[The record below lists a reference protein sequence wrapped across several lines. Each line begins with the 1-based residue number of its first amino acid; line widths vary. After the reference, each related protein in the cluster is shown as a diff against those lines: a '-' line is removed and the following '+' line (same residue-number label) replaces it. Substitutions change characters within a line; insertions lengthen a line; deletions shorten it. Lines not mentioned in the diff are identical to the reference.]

1 MRASDPANVTA
12 SDRLEAIYRAAV
24 QVDRARRDPARA
36 LGARGTNDEQIGIL
50 NQVAKIYESEI
61 GDQESAF
68 YVLQAA
74 FKRDYSHDETANE
87 LERLA
92 TATNRWQ
99 ELLDEYTN
107 RVNELER
114 EDRGA
119 AADLWVKIGRWY
131 AEHLSHLEYA
141 IHSVQQALRIDPAHT
156 GALGGMAELQRKRG
170 SWSEL
175 IETLQRHAAVETDK
189 DEEDRAV
196 HRPRRAPRAADAGR
210 RRRDPRYQQALHL
223 RRARRARRSSR
234 SIGSTAAPS
243 SGSR

>member
-1 MRASDPANVTA
+1 T
-12 SDRLEAIYRAAV
+12 
-24 QVDRARRDPARA
+24 QQ
-36 LGARGTNDEQIGIL
+36 QISLL

-68 YVLQAA
+68 VVLQAA
-74 FKRDYSHDETANE
+74 FKRDYSHDETALE

-114 EDRGA
+114 EDRNA
-119 AADLWVKIGRWY
+119 AAALWVKLGRWY
-131 AEHLSHLEYA
+131 SEHLSPLEYA

-156 GALGGMAELQRKRG
+156 GALAGIADLQRKRG

-175 IETLQRHAAVETDK
+175 VETLQRHASVEPAPDK
-189 DEEDRAV
+189 KTELYISLAE
-196 HRPRRAPRAADAGR
+196 
-210 RRRDPRYQQALHL
+210 L
-223 RRARRARRSSR
+223 
-234 SIGSTAAPS
+234 
-243 SGSR
+243 

>member
-1 MRASDPANVTA
+1 MRASDPTNAIA
-12 SDRLEAIYRAAV
+12 SDRLEAIYRQQYKWTELV
-24 QVDRARRDPARA
+24 EILLERSEIVPDV
-36 LGARGTNDEQIGIL
+36 EQQISML
-50 NQVAKIYESEI
+50 NRVAKIYETEI

-131 AEHLSHLEYA
+131 SEHLSPPR
-141 IHSVQQALRIDPAHT
+141 VRDPLGAAGAAHRS
-156 GALGGMAELQRKRG
+156 GAHRCARR
-170 SWSEL
+170 
-175 IETLQRHAAVETDK
+175 
-189 DEEDRAV
+189 
-196 HRPRRAPRAADAGR
+196 HRPTCSASAAAG
-210 RRRDPRYQQALHL
+210 A
-223 RRARRARRSSR
+223 S
-234 SIGSTAAPS
+234 
-243 SGSR
+243 

>member
-1 MRASDPANVTA
+1 MRASDPANIDRVAIASKRSTA
-12 SDRLEAIYRAAV
+12 QQYKWTELVEILLERSEL
-24 QVDRARRDPARA
+24 RARRRGADRA
-36 LGARGTNDEQIGIL
+36 SSTRSPRSTRTRSAIR
-50 NQVAKIYESEI
+50 SR
-61 GDQESAF
+61 AF

-141 IHSVQQALRIDPAHT
+141 IHSVQQALRIDPSHT

-170 SWSEL
+170 
-175 IETLQRHAAVETDK
+175 
-189 DEEDRAV
+189 
-196 HRPRRAPRAADAGR
+196 
-210 RRRDPRYQQALHL
+210 
-223 RRARRARRSSR
+223 
-234 SIGSTAAPS
+234 
-243 SGSR
+243 

>member
-1 MRASDPANVTA
+1 MPRRSTSACAASDPTNAVA
-12 SDRLEAIYRAAV
+12 SDRLEAIYRQQYKWTELVEILLERSEIVPDVEA
-24 QVDRARRDPARA
+24 
-36 LGARGTNDEQIGIL
+36 QIQML
-50 NQVAKIYESEI
+50 NQVAKIYETEI

-74 FKRDYSHDETANE
+74 FKRDYSHDQTAHE

-119 AADLWVKIGRWY
+119 AADLWVKVGRWY
-131 AEHLSHLEYA
+131 SEHLGHLEYA

-156 GALGGMAELQRKRG
+156 GALAGIADL
-170 SWSEL
+170 SAS
-175 IETLQRHAAVETDK
+175 AA
-189 DEEDRAV
+189 
-196 HRPRRAPRAADAGR
+196 AG
-210 RRRDPRYQQALHL
+210 A
-223 RRARRARRSSR
+223 S
-234 SIGSTAAPS
+234 
-243 SGSR
+243 

>member
-1 MRASDPANVTA
+1 M
-12 SDRLEAIYRAAV
+12 
-24 QVDRARRDPARA
+24 
-36 LGARGTNDEQIGIL
+36 L
-50 NQVAKIYESEI
+50 NQVAKIYETEI

-74 FKRDYSHDETANE
+74 FKRDYSHDQTANE

-131 AEHLSHLEYA
+131 ARA
-141 IHSVQQALRIDPAHT
+141 PVAPRVRDPLGPAGAAHRSRRT
-156 GALGGMAELQRKRG
+156 PARSAASPSCSASAA

-175 IETLQRHAAVETDK
+175 IETLQRHAAVEPTPEK
-189 DEEDRAV
+189 KTELYIQ
-196 HRPRRAPRAADAGR
+196 PRRAARASDAGR
-210 RRRDPRYQQALHL
+210 RRRDPRVPAGAGP
-223 RRARRARRSSR
+223 RPCVARRRSSR
-234 SIGSTAAPS
+234 SSGCTAAPS

>member
-1 MRASDPANVTA
+1 M
-12 SDRLEAIYRAAV
+12 
-24 QVDRARRDPARA
+24 DRARRDPARA
-36 LGARGTNDEQIGIL
+36 LGARARRRAADPACSTRSPRSTR
-50 NQVAKIYESEI
+50 AR
-61 GDQESAF
+61 SAIRR
-68 YVLQAA
+68 ARSTCCRPRSSA
-74 FKRDYSHDETANE
+74 TTRTTRPRSE

-131 AEHLSHLEYA
+131 GEHLSHLEYA

-175 IETLQRHAAVETDK
+175 IETLQRHAAVEPTPEKKTELYIDLAELLERQMQ
-189 DEEDRAV
+189 DIGGAI
-196 HRPRRAPRAADAGR
+196 HA
-210 RRRDPRYQQALHL
+210 YQQALDP
-223 RRARRARRSSR
+223 RPAVAARRSPR